1 MSGDFKRQL
10 STRNMLLDQKKKVEE
25 VKSSD
30 GSEEVKAEDV
40 DNVDLTKGAGG
51 LTASTSLIKVTGIS

>member
-30 GSEEVKAEDV
+30 DSEEVKAEDV

-51 LTASTSLIKVTGIS
+51 LKASMSLIKVTGIS